1 MPALLLHLH
10 LDGLLKLKDVL
21 LSLFQFEP
29 QSFHITQLSF
39 HCPSPDYYW
48 LVRLERRRR
57 GEKERR
63 KGRREERGRRRRRRK
78 RGERR
83 KERVEGRRM
92 GGSGDT
98 GDRRVGKRE

>member
-57 GEKERR
+57 GGEKDR
-63 KGRREERGRRRRRRK
+63 KEGRRRRRRRRRRK

-98 GDRRVGKRE
+98 GDKRVGKRE